1 MQPILVPIDFSKS
14 SEFACKMAAKI
25 AKKNWKAPVY
35 LLHIIELPS
44 GMADMG
50 SRSNFSIPKSMLYLR
65 KIRERIIDFKEGFF
79 LENQC

>member
-1 MQPILVPIDFSKS
+1 
-14 SEFACKMAAKI
+14 
-25 AKKNWKAPVY
+25 VY